1 MPRSKRINV
10 TGGVYHVITRGIE
23 RREIFKDDTDR
34 KEFLSRLAASLTKTK
49 SKCFAWVLMPNHIH
63 LMLRTGSG
71 SLSDV
76 MRGLLTGYAVYF
88 NKRHKRHGYLYQNR
102 YKSVLCQEDSYF
114 QELVRYIHLNPVRA
128 KIVEGISGLDGYPW
142 SGHAVIMGKYKNK
155 WQSIDEVLA
164 WFGNKSNEARKKYRE
179 FIEGGIG
186 KKPAIDFNG
195 GGLVRSA
202 GGWIELI
209 RSRNNRQYQKAD
221 ERILGDTE
229 FVNKMLQEAEERIV
243 RQEFLRRQGWD
254 LEKLTKKVCDVFNIS
269 APDLRRKGKSNA
281 ISRAKMLFC
290 YWGHDELGLSGRQI
304 GDYLGISRQAVCNNI
319 VKGAEF
325 RGGEVKLTN

>member
-10 TGGVYHVITRGIE
+10 AGGVYHVITRGIE

-34 KEFLSRLAASLTKTK
+34 KEFLSRLTASLTKTK

-63 LMLRTGSG
+63 LMLRTGSE

-88 NKRHKRHGYLYQNR
+88 NKRHKRQGYLYQNR

-209 RSRNNRQYQKAD
+209 RSRNNRQ
-221 ERILGDTE
+221 
-229 FVNKMLQEAEERIV
+229 
-243 RQEFLRRQGWD
+243 
-254 LEKLTKKVCDVFNIS
+254 
-269 APDLRRKGKSNA
+269 
-281 ISRAKMLFC
+281 
-290 YWGHDELGLSGRQI
+290 
-304 GDYLGISRQAVCNNI
+304 
-319 VKGAEF
+319 
-325 RGGEVKLTN
+325 